1 VAEVLEVGQTLAY
14 PVAEAAE
21 AVEACR
27 TRNAMQQPLQAE
39 LIQSKL
45 EPVRFVEQE
54 QLDRSLADVE

>member
-1 VAEVLEVGQTLAY
+1 VAEELEVGHLPQFLKA
-14 PVAEAAE
+14 VAV
-21 AVEACR
+21 AVAEACR
-27 TRNAMQQPLQAE
+27 TRNVMQQLLQAE